1 MGKVI
6 ELKNKNK
13 GKPLDLTAPADESAA
28 IGTVVDEPAD
38 AGNARLFSKQH
49 EGKLLHCEALGWLI
63 WDGKRWER
71 DPDDQVMRYAL
82 ETAGSLMTLVNEAP
96 DLDERK
102 RAFARYTT
110 AHKRERLRA
119 MIDMS
124 RHMLAVGIDAL
135 DRDPYLLNCR
145 NGTVDLRTG
154 ELRNADPGDRI
165 TKLTDIDYVRD
176 ATAPRFDR
184 FLNEIFKGDANAE
197 LSGYIQRLFGYSL
210 VARQLEH
217 VLVVLHGRG
226 SNGKSTLVK
235 TLALVAGEYGQS
247 ASPSLLLA
255 KKNDG
260 GIPNDV
266 ARLKGARF
274 VHAFETDE
282 GKRLNAARM
291 KNLTGNDKISA
302 RFLHHEY
309 FDFEPTHTLWL
320 GTNDKPDVDATD
332 TGTWRR
338 IKLVPFKSRFEGAR
352 EDKTLGDKLA
362 DEREGILA
370 WAVRGAIAWWNRG
383 KPSLIEP
390 KVVTDAVGEYKGEMD
405 RLSDFITARCD
416 VNDKYEAT
424 AEELYGAY
432 QHWAPTVG
440 IRYPWTQTRFSSRLG
455 NANFEKKRSGDRT
468 TTLYLGLR
476 LKRQKFEK

>member
-1 MGKVI
+1 MTPHHEVR
-6 ELKNKNK
+6 
-13 GKPLDLTAPADESAA
+13 AADRKSLGDEASKTPRGDKQDEAYKLYAA
-28 IGTVVDEPAD
+28 T
-38 AGNARLFSKQH
+38 
-49 EGKLLHCEALGWLI
+49 C
-63 WDGKRWER
+63 
-71 DPDDQVMRYAL
+71 
-82 ETAGSLMTLVNEAP
+82 
-96 DLDERK
+96 
-102 RAFARYTT
+102 
-110 AHKRERLRA
+110 KRERLRA
-119 MIDMS
+119 MIDIS
-124 RHMLAVGIDAL
+124 RHMLAAGIETFDS
-135 DRDPYLLNCR
+135 DPYLLNCR
-145 NGTVDLRTG
+145 NGTMDLRTG
-154 ELRNADPGDRI
+154 AIRRRPQGPHHQARRYNYDREA
-165 TKLTDIDYVRD
+165 KS
-176 ATAPRFDR
+176 PRFQK
-184 FLNEIFKGDANAE
+184 FLREIFKGDARADPVHPARVRI
-197 LSGYIQRLFGYSL
+197 LDDGRQRRSACSSCRATAAT
-210 VARQLEH
+210 AR
-217 VLVVLHGRG
+217 RR
-226 SNGKSTLVK
+226 SCRRSRF
-235 TLALVAGEYGQS
+235 VAGEYGQS

-390 KVVTDAVGEYKGEMD
+390 KVVTDAVGEYKGEID

-440 IRYPWTQTRFSSRLG
+440 IRYPWTQTRFSSRFG
-455 NANFEKKRSGDRT
+455 QRQ
-468 TTLYLGLR
+468 LR
-476 LKRQKFEK
+476 KEAQR